1 MAKGIAGF
9 GSLSLLWESFSNIW
23 MVVKKNYQ
31 AFFIFMTVTEEI
43 VLRSSWI
50 SKYSSMPR
58 IRNNI

>member
-31 AFFIFMTVTEEI
+31 AFFIFMTEEI

-58 IRNNI
+58 IRHNI